1 VLNIPHHVKKAKNM
15 PTLAASAGIIFYYI
29 FQLVELYVPEY
40 LLA

>member
-1 VLNIPHHVKKAKNM
+1 M